1 MKKVSPSPIEVEGG
15 YDDDAD
21 LVQSILAGN
30 VDDFRKLVGKYQH
43 DAERWAFQHVKN
55 LSDAEDIAQEA
66 FVEAYF
72 RLDTLRE
79 LDKFG
84 SWLRSI
90 VSNISVS
97 WLRRRKPAVSFEE
110 ISIIHSHG
118 KLFER
123 YNRYEVSTP
132 DDLLEQQER
141 EKMLQAAISALPPTY
156 RRIITMFYFDSRSY
170 KEIAAHLDISEAS
183 KCRIFSRGLAIDE
196 TSSNGNCFSLRICRC
211 RLEIR

>member
-1 MKKVSPSPIEVEGG
+1 MK
-15 YDDDAD
+15 DDDAN
-21 LVQSILAGN
+21 LVRSILAGN
-30 VDDFRKLVGKYQH
+30 LDDFRKLVDKYQH
-43 DAERWAFQHVKN
+43 FTERWAFHYAKN

-79 LDKFG
+79 PHKFG

-90 VSNISVS
+90 VANTSVS

-110 ISIIHSHG
+110 ISIIHSDG

-123 YNRYEVSTP
+123 YNRYEVTTP

-141 EKMLQAAISALPPTY
+141 ENLLQSAIDALPPEY
-156 RRIITMFYFDSRSY
+156 QRIITMFYFDSCSY
-170 KEIAAHLDISEAS
+170 KEITAHLNVSVAAVKSMLHRARQKLKKEIL
-183 KCRIFSRGLAIDE
+183 K
-196 TSSNGNCFSLRICRC
+196 NG
-211 RLEIR
+211 

>member
-1 MKKVSPSPIEVEGG
+1 MKKVSPSPQSSPIEVEGE

-30 VDDFRKLVGKYQH
+30 LDDFRKLVEKYQFV
-43 DAERWAFQHVKN
+43 AKRWAFQHVKN

-79 LDKFG
+79 PHKFG

-90 VSNISVS
+90 VSNTSVS
-97 WLRRRKPAVSFEE
+97 WLRRRKPTMSFEE
-110 ISIIHSHG
+110 ISIIHCDE
-118 KLFER
+118 KLLER

-132 DDLLEQQER
+132 DNVLEQQEQ
-141 EKMLQAAISALPPTY
+141 EKMLQAAIDALPPEY
-156 RRIITMFYFDSRSY
+156 QRIITMFYFDSRSY
-170 KEIAAHLDISEAS
+170 KEIATHLNISVAAVKSMLHRARQRLKKEML
-183 KCRIFSRGLAIDE
+183 K
-196 TSSNGNCFSLRICRC
+196 NG
-211 RLEIR
+211 

>member
-1 MKKVSPSPIEVEGG
+1 VKKVSPSPQSSPIEVEGE

-30 VDDFRKLVGKYQH
+30 LDDFRKLVEKYQFV
-43 DAERWAFQHVKN
+43 AKRWAFQHVKN

-79 LDKFG
+79 PHKFG

-90 VSNISVS
+90 VSNTSVS
-97 WLRRRKPAVSFEE
+97 WLRRRKPTMSFEE
-110 ISIIHSHG
+110 ISIIHCDE
-118 KLFER
+118 KLLER

-132 DDLLEQQER
+132 DNVLEQQEQ
-141 EKMLQAAISALPPTY
+141 EKMLQAAIDALPPEY
-156 RRIITMFYFDSRSY
+156 QRIITMFYFDSRSY
-170 KEIAAHLDISEAS
+170 KEIATHLNISVAAVKSMLHRARQRLKKEML
-183 KCRIFSRGLAIDE
+183 K
-196 TSSNGNCFSLRICRC
+196 NG
-211 RLEIR
+211 